1 MHKRKK
7 EKKIIKIKLKYT
19 CVNLVNIDYT
29 YLDRDMCLYVFL
41 CVCL

>member
-1 MHKRKK
+1 MN
-7 EKKIIKIKLKYT
+7 IKLKYT
-19 CVNLVNIDYT
+19 YVTLVNIDYA